1 MSSFFSFCILYVHI
15 VENLYINLTTISL
28 QLDDKY
34 YETIYLLFCYGYN
47 GA

>member
-1 MSSFFSFCILYVHI
+1 MSSFFSFCILSIHFV
-15 VENLYINLTTISL
+15 NKLYINLTTISL

-34 YETIYLLFCYGYN
+34 YETIYLLFRYGYN